1 MPDEFALMWNINL
14 VKQKRML
21 EESERMIT
29 DTDKRLGAAVQ
40 ELGDLIVSS
49 TPPRSPFPSLFT
61 AFSSLSSLQ
70 IQAKADPALA
80 DAQELLSAEEEMGS
94 VTL

>member
-61 AFSSLSSLQ
+61 AFSLSSLQ

>member
-49 TPPRSPFPSLFT
+49 TPPPSFPFSILIYRLLLVIFT
-61 AFSSLSSLQ
+61 P
-70 IQAKADPALA
+70 DPG
-80 DAQELLSAEEEMGS
+80 QG
-94 VTL
+94 

>member
-1 MPDEFALMWNINL
+1 MWNINL

-49 TPPRSPFPSLFT
+49 TPPPRSPFPSLFT